1 MATWVAE
8 ALAEHGLTR
17 PLDVQALAH
26 QRARTLARK
35 GKQLL
40 QDDAPGP
47 VSQQSRNAAAAA
59 AAGSTPSPW
68 GEEAVLALCGLAAA
82 EARSIASR

>member
-47 VSQQSRNAAAAA
+47 VSQQSRDTAAA

-82 EARSIASR
+82 EARSIAAR